1 MKSLHLTSSQTPFD
15 LDLSLSCGQIFG
27 WKKTGDM
34 WKGVHNGKIITIRQ
48 ERDSLQYEGA
58 DKREIIRF
66 LGLHDPIQ
74 EIITSIRDH
83 IIVYNSTPDP
93 FFETQY
99 ARSQGLR
106 ILRQHPWECL
116 VSFICSANSNI
127 RTIEKRINL
136 ILGRYGRACHTG
148 EHQFPDPKT
157 LSQCREDRL
166 RECLTG
172 YRAPYLIKT
181 AAYICNHPD
190 FFEQVAMMEYTGA
203 KKALMTLPGVG
214 PKVADCVLLF
224 AFEHLSAVPVDI
236 RIRTIIEKRYADL
249 IKTEKKGRLSYD
261 TISGFCREYFGPYAG
276 YAQQYLFATRDMEKQ
291 RLPDLLNTHTYKI
304 RTGCSKRNRN
314 YPGGDDLPDD

>member
-1 MKSLHLTSSQTPFD
+1 MRYSFHQTNKPSFVKSLHLTASQIPFD

-27 WKKTGDM
+27 WKKSGDI

-48 ERDSLQYEGA
+48 VGDILHYEGA
-58 DKREIIRF
+58 GKQEIIRF
-66 LGLHDPIQ
+66 LGLQDPVQ

-83 IIVYNSTPDP
+83 ILAYNGAPDT

-99 ARSQGLR
+99 TRSQGLR

-116 VSFICSANSNI
+116 ISFICSANSNV

-136 ILGRYGRACHTG
+136 ILGRYGRACHPG
-148 EHQFPDPKT
+148 EHQFPDPET
-157 LSQCREDRL
+157 LSQCSEDRL

-172 YRAPYLIKT
+172 YRAPYLMKT
-181 AAYICNHPD
+181 AAYICQHPD
-190 FFEQVAMMEYTGA
+190 FFEQVVMMEYPCA

-224 AFEHLSAVPVDI
+224 AFEQLSAVPVDI
-236 RIRTIIEKRYADL
+236 RIRTIIERRYAGL
-249 IKTEKKGRLSYD
+249 MKTEEKGRLSYD

-276 YAQQYLFATRDMEKQ
+276 YAQQYLFATRDMEKTKVT
-291 RLPDLLNTHTYKI
+291 R
-304 RTGCSKRNRN
+304 SAE
-314 YPGGDDLPDD
+314 